1 MAEQET
7 NKTTHNCKRK
17 CSACIYRKWYGDY
30 SLYICEISGK
40 VIEPYYY
47 CDIPDEVVKN
57 YIGESCRPKMKKRN
71 L

>member
-1 MAEQET
+1 MSRT
-7 NKTTHNCKRK
+7 MDNCKRNCTRK

-47 CDIPDEVVKN
+47 CDIPNDILWE
-57 YIGESCRPKMKKRN
+57 YLRHYYPTIIKKEN
-71 L
+71 